1 MIKQYTLQ
9 TSIIIKS
16 LRTTPHTIKTTI
28 ASSHKA
34 SVAIAITVVALMIL
48 SHTAPSMIQQ
58 TVAGQAATTQ
68 LEQEREYVSSSE
80 REAAQEAERDA
91 GTSELEYSSNSVSQR
106 LDYAHFVPLT
116 NSPGNQVKLLLNYSS
131 LDPSMTNAPIN
142 AVMEVYAANQT
153 LLRTTSFPYPLL
165 LNQSGEIQ
173 LATTFEDESLN
184 NITAR
189 TMLTDG
195 EKVIPISNTLETRLA
210 LGQNISNTGEN
221 ITDTN

>member
-1 MIKQYTLQ
+1 LQ
-9 TSIIIKS
+9 RSLITKS
-16 LRTTPHTIKTTI
+16 LRTTPHTIRTTI
-28 ASSHKA
+28 ASSPRTSIA
-34 SVAIAITVVALMIL
+34 VAVTIVALMIL
-48 SHTAPSMIQQ
+48 GSSALSMIQQ
-58 TVAGQAATTQ
+58 TVAGQVDTIQ
-68 LEQEREYVSSSE
+68 PEQEKEYVSSSE
-80 REAAQEAERDA
+80 RVAGQEAQRA
-91 GTSELEYSSNSVSQR
+91 AAASEPDYSSNSVSQR
-106 LDYAHFVPLT
+106 LDYAHFIPLT

-131 LDPSMTNAPIN
+131 LDPSMTDAPIN

-153 LLRTTSFPYPLL
+153 LLRTTSFPQPLL

-210 LGQNISNTGEN
+210 LGQNISDTGEN
-221 ITDTN
+221 ITGTN

>member
-1 MIKQYTLQ
+1 MQRSLIT
-9 TSIIIKS
+9 KS
-16 LRTTPHTIKTTI
+16 LRTTPHTIRTTI
-28 ASSHKA
+28 ASSPRTSIA
-34 SVAIAITVVALMIL
+34 VAVMIVALMIL
-48 SHTAPSMIQQ
+48 GSSALGMIQQ
-58 TVAGQAATTQ
+58 TVAGQVDTIQ
-68 LEQEREYVSSSE
+68 SEQEKEYVSSSE
-80 REAAQEAERDA
+80 RVAGQEAQRA
-91 GTSELEYSSNSVSQR
+91 AAASEPDYSSNSVSQR

-131 LDPSMTNAPIN
+131 IDPSMTDAPIN

-153 LLRTTSFPYPLL
+153 LLRTTSYPQPLL

-210 LGQNISNTGEN
+210 LGQNISDTGEN
-221 ITDTN
+221 ITGTN

>member
-1 MIKQYTLQ
+1 LQ
-9 TSIIIKS
+9 RSLITKS
-16 LRTTPHTIKTTI
+16 LRTTPHTIRTTI
-28 ASSHKA
+28 ASSPRTSIA
-34 SVAIAITVVALMIL
+34 VAVTIVTLMIL
-48 SHTAPSMIQQ
+48 GSSALSMIQQ
-58 TVAGQAATTQ
+58 TVAGQVDTIQ
-68 LEQEREYVSSSE
+68 PEQEKEYVPSSE
-80 REAAQEAERDA
+80 RVGGQEAQRA
-91 GTSELEYSSNSVSQR
+91 AAASEPDYSSNSVSQR

-131 LDPSMTNAPIN
+131 LDPSMTDAPIN

-153 LLRTTSFPYPLL
+153 LLRTTSYPQPLL

-173 LATTFEDESLN
+173 LATTFEDKSLN

-210 LGQNISNTGEN
+210 LGQNISDTGEN
-221 ITDTN
+221 ITGTN

>member
-1 MIKQYTLQ
+1 MIM
-9 TSIIIKS
+9 KS
-16 LRTTPHTIKTTI
+16 LRDKTHVINMAISSTPR
-28 ASSHKA
+28 S
-34 SVAIAITVVALMIL
+34 SVAIAVTIVTLMIL
-48 SHTAPSMIQQ
+48 GPIAPNIIQQ
-58 TVAGQAATTQ
+58 TTVWAQVGPTQ
-68 LEQEREYVSSSE
+68 SEQEYVSSSQ
-80 REAAQEAERDA
+80 RGAIQEAERSNA
-91 GTSELEYSSNSVSQR
+91 VASEPDYSSNSVSQR

-131 LDPSMTNAPIN
+131 VDPSMTNAPIN
-142 AVMEVYAANQT
+142 AVMEVYAANET
-153 LLRTTSFPYPLL
+153 LLRTTSFPQPLL

-173 LATTFEDESLN
+173 LATTFEDEALN

-221 ITDTN
+221 NTGTN

>member
-1 MIKQYTLQ
+1 MIT
-9 TSIIIKS
+9 KS
-16 LRTTPHTIKTTI
+16 LGTTSQAIKTTI
-28 ASSHKA
+28 ASSHRT
-34 SVAIAITVVALMIL
+34 SVAISITIVVLMIL
-48 SHTAPSMIQQ
+48 GPATPSMIQQ
-58 TVAGQAATTQ
+58 TVAGQVDPIQ
-68 LEQEREYVSSSE
+68 PEQEQEYVSSSQ
-80 REAAQEAERDA
+80 REAAQEAERA
-91 GTSELEYSSNSVSQR
+91 AASEPDYSSNSVSQR
-106 LDYAHFVPLT
+106 LDYAHFIPLT

-153 LLRTTSFPYPLL
+153 LLRTTSFPQPLL

-173 LATTFEDESLN
+173 LATTFEDDSLN

-210 LGQNISNTGEN
+210 LGQNVSDSGEN
-221 ITDTN
+221 ITGTN

>member
-1 MIKQYTLQ
+1 LQ
-9 TSIIIKS
+9 RSLITKS
-16 LRTTPHTIKTTI
+16 LRTTSHTIRTTI
-28 ASSHKA
+28 ASSPRTSIA
-34 SVAIAITVVALMIL
+34 VAVTIVALMIL
-48 SHTAPSMIQQ
+48 GSSALGMIQQ
-58 TVAGQAATTQ
+58 TVAGQVDTIQ
-68 LEQEREYVSSSE
+68 PEQEKEYVSSSE
-80 REAAQEAERDA
+80 RVAGQEAQRGA
-91 GTSELEYSSNSVSQR
+91 AASEPDYSSNSVSQR

-131 LDPSMTNAPIN
+131 LDPSMTDAPIN

-153 LLRTTSFPYPLL
+153 LLRTTSYPQPLL

-210 LGQNISNTGEN
+210 LGQNISDTGEN
-221 ITDTN
+221 ITGTN

>member
-1 MIKQYTLQ
+1 MQRSLIT
-9 TSIIIKS
+9 KS
-16 LRTTPHTIKTTI
+16 LRTTPHTIRTTI
-28 ASSHKA
+28 ASSPRTSIA
-34 SVAIAITVVALMIL
+34 VAVTIVALMIL
-48 SHTAPSMIQQ
+48 GSSALSMIQQ
-58 TVAGQAATTQ
+58 TVAGQVDTIQ
-68 LEQEREYVSSSE
+68 PEQEKEYVSSSE
-80 REAAQEAERDA
+80 RVAGQEAQRA
-91 GTSELEYSSNSVSQR
+91 AAASEPDYSSNSVSQR

-131 LDPSMTNAPIN
+131 LDPSMTDAPIN

-153 LLRTTSFPYPLL
+153 LLRTTSYPQPLL

-195 EKVIPISNTLETRLA
+195 EKVIPISNTLETMLA
-210 LGQNISNTGEN
+210 LGQNISDTGEN
-221 ITDTN
+221 ITGTN

>member
-1 MIKQYTLQ
+1 LQ
-9 TSIIIKS
+9 RSLITKS
-16 LRTTPHTIKTTI
+16 LRTTPHTIRTTI
-28 ASSHKA
+28 ASSPRTSIA
-34 SVAIAITVVALMIL
+34 VAVTIVTLMIL
-48 SHTAPSMIQQ
+48 GSSALSMIQQ
-58 TVAGQAATTQ
+58 TVAGQVDTIQ
-68 LEQEREYVSSSE
+68 PEQEKEYVSSSE
-80 REAAQEAERDA
+80 RVGGQEAQRA
-91 GTSELEYSSNSVSQR
+91 AAASEPDYSSNSVSQR

-131 LDPSMTNAPIN
+131 LDPSMTDAPIN

-153 LLRTTSFPYPLL
+153 LLRTTSYPQPLL

-173 LATTFEDESLN
+173 LATTFEDKSLN

-210 LGQNISNTGEN
+210 LGQNISDTGEN
-221 ITDTN
+221 ITGTN

>member
-1 MIKQYTLQ
+1 LQ
-9 TSIIIKS
+9 RSIIVKS
-16 LRTTPHTIKTTI
+16 LRTTPHTLKTTI
-28 ASSHKA
+28 FSSTRA
-34 SVAIAITVVALMIL
+34 SVAITVTVVVVLTIL
-48 SHTAPSMIQQ
+48 GPTAPSLIQQ
-58 TVAGQAATTQ
+58 MVAGQLASTPP
-68 LEQEREYVSSSE
+68 EQEREYMSSD
-80 REAAQEAERDA
+80 RLAAHEAERA
-91 GTSELEYSSNSVSQR
+91 AAASEPDYSTNSVSQR

-116 NSPGNQVKLLLNYSS
+116 NGPGNQVKLILNYSS
-131 LDPSMTNAPIN
+131 LDPSMANAPVN

-153 LLRTTSFPYPLL
+153 LLRTTSFPQPLL

-210 LGQNISNTGEN
+210 LGQNISDTGEN
-221 ITDTN
+221 ITGIN

>member
-1 MIKQYTLQ
+1 MQRSLIT
-9 TSIIIKS
+9 KS
-16 LRTTPHTIKTTI
+16 LRTTPHTIRTTI
-28 ASSHKA
+28 ASSPRTSIA
-34 SVAIAITVVALMIL
+34 VAVTIVALMIL
-48 SHTAPSMIQQ
+48 GSSALSMIQQ
-58 TVAGQAATTQ
+58 AVAGQVDTIQ
-68 LEQEREYVSSSE
+68 PEQENEYVSSSE
-80 REAAQEAERDA
+80 RVAGQEAQRA
-91 GTSELEYSSNSVSQR
+91 AAASEPDYSSNSVSQR

-131 LDPSMTNAPIN
+131 LDPSMTDAPIN

-153 LLRTTSFPYPLL
+153 LLRTTSFPQPLL

-184 NITAR
+184 NITTR

-210 LGQNISNTGEN
+210 LGQNISDTGEN
-221 ITDTN
+221 ITGTN

>member
-1 MIKQYTLQ
+1 MQRSLIT
-9 TSIIIKS
+9 KS
-16 LRTTPHTIKTTI
+16 LRTTPRTIRTTI
-28 ASSHKA
+28 ASSPRTSIA
-34 SVAIAITVVALMIL
+34 VAVMIVALMIL
-48 SHTAPSMIQQ
+48 GSSALSMIQQ
-58 TVAGQAATTQ
+58 TVAGQVDTIQ
-68 LEQEREYVSSSE
+68 PEQEKEYVSSSE
-80 REAAQEAERDA
+80 RVAGQEAQRA
-91 GTSELEYSSNSVSQR
+91 AAASEPDYSSNSVSQR

-131 LDPSMTNAPIN
+131 LDPSMTDAPIN

-153 LLRTTSFPYPLL
+153 LLRTTSFPQPLL

-184 NITAR
+184 NITTR

-210 LGQNISNTGEN
+210 LGQNISDTGEN
-221 ITDTN
+221 ITGTN

>member
-1 MIKQYTLQ
+1 MIM
-9 TSIIIKS
+9 KS
-16 LRTTPHTIKTTI
+16 LRDKTHVINMAISPTPR
-28 ASSHKA
+28 S
-34 SVAIAITVVALMIL
+34 SVAIAVTIVTLMIL
-48 SHTAPSMIQQ
+48 GPITPNIIQQ
-58 TVAGQAATTQ
+58 TVWAQVGPTQ
-68 LEQEREYVSSSE
+68 SEQEYVSSSQ
-80 REAAQEAERDA
+80 RGAIQEAERSNGVA
-91 GTSELEYSSNSVSQR
+91 SEPDYSSNSVSQR

-131 LDPSMTNAPIN
+131 VDPSMTNAPIN
-142 AVMEVYAANQT
+142 AVMEVYAANET
-153 LLRTTSFPYPLL
+153 LLRTTSFPQPLL

-173 LATTFEDESLN
+173 LATTFEDEALN

-221 ITDTN
+221 NTGTN

>member
-1 MIKQYTLQ
+1 MQRSLIT
-9 TSIIIKS
+9 KS
-16 LRTTPHTIKTTI
+16 LRTTPHTIRTTI
-28 ASSHKA
+28 ASSPRTSIA
-34 SVAIAITVVALMIL
+34 VAVTIVALTIL
-48 SHTAPSMIQQ
+48 GSSALSLIQQ
-58 TVAGQAATTQ
+58 TVAGQVDTIQ
-68 LEQEREYVSSSE
+68 PEQEKEYVSSSE
-80 REAAQEAERDA
+80 RVAGQETQRAAAA
-91 GTSELEYSSNSVSQR
+91 SEPDYSSNSVSQR

-131 LDPSMTNAPIN
+131 LDPSMTDAPIN

-153 LLRTTSFPYPLL
+153 LLRTTSFPQPLL

-210 LGQNISNTGEN
+210 LGQNISDTGEN
-221 ITDTN
+221 ITGTN

>member
-1 MIKQYTLQ
+1 MIM
-9 TSIIIKS
+9 KS
-16 LRTTPHTIKTTI
+16 LRDKTHVI
-28 ASSHKA
+28 NMAISPAPRS
-34 SVAIAITVVALMIL
+34 SVAIAVTIVTLMIL
-48 SHTAPSMIQQ
+48 GPIAPNIIQQ
-58 TVAGQAATTQ
+58 TTVWAQVGPTQ
-68 LEQEREYVSSSE
+68 SEQEYVSSSQ
-80 REAAQEAERDA
+80 RGAIQEAERSNA
-91 GTSELEYSSNSVSQR
+91 VASEPDYSSNSVSQR

-131 LDPSMTNAPIN
+131 VDPSMTNAPIN
-142 AVMEVYAANQT
+142 AVMEVYAANET
-153 LLRTTSFPYPLL
+153 LLRTTSFPQPLL

-173 LATTFEDESLN
+173 LATTFEDEALN

-221 ITDTN
+221 NTGTN